1 MIGGDSV
8 FRHVQDL
15 AVAVNSGPVLVEIL
29 DSGQGQR
36 VIDEFLEHIREC
48 PDCYDELE
56 TYYTINVGTKYLENE
71 NMGSYNIPRML
82 KENLREKEKY
92 IRRKQLLTKTVLFF
106 SLVAGIGIALSF
118 MLYFGHIELPN
129 LF

>member
-1 MIGGDSV
+1 MKCEEALLKIDAYINDS
-8 FRHVQDL
+8 L
-15 AVAVNSGPVLVEIL
+15 SIKETE
-29 DSGQGQR
+29 
-36 VIDEFLEHIREC
+36 EFLAHIREC
-48 PDCYDELE
+48 PECYDELE

-118 MLYFGHIELPN
+118 MYYFGRIELPN

>member
-1 MIGGDSV
+1 MKCEEALLKIDAYINDS
-8 FRHVQDL
+8 L
-15 AVAVNSGPVLVEIL
+15 SCKETE
-29 DSGQGQR
+29 
-36 VIDEFLEHIREC
+36 EFLEHIREC
-48 PDCYDELE
+48 PECYDELE

-92 IRRKQLLTKTVLFF
+92 IRRKQLLTKTIFF
-106 SLVAGIGIALSF
+106 FCLVAGIGIALSF
-118 MLYFGHIELPN
+118 MFYFGHIELPN